1 MHPVEAFLYYTAA
14 ALPCLWGG
22 HPILAV
28 TAIIDLGIAAWLSHD
43 GFQWPGNGSYFHML
57 HHKHFDCNFGSQYLP
72 LDWAFGTFA
81 SCQEDVKKIWK
92 RPDIGRDGNEGVVH
106 ASSLSKLAVS

>member
-1 MHPVEAFLYYTAA
+1 MLWKFK
-14 ALPCLWGG
+14 LPIYSKILIFENG
-22 HPILAV
+22 HFENVPRKCAKILK
-28 TAIIDLGIAAWLSHD
+28 LK
-43 GFQWPGNGSYFHML
+43 Q
-57 HHKHFDCNFGSQYLP
+57 HFDCNFGSQYLP